1 MDLEAYDNFSWLT
14 TNSAE
19 PHLKTALELFEKN
32 INPLKTAKLLRKS
45 LPPQRAA
52 LVMEQ
57 AQLRL
62 RARKKF
68 EQADRMFFTG
78 RSLEQSTSEKVASY
92 KAEKFANCQTVA
104 DICCGIGGDLIALA
118 RRSPEAKTVGV
129 DIDQVT
135 SCFAAANLAALGIE
149 NVRID
154 CEPFESFD
162 LNQFSGVHIDP
173 DRRTKG
179 RTVKGNFFEPN
190 LSEIYERVN
199 PDQLLGVKV
208 APATEVDDLGR
219 PTTREWIGT
228 WRECKEQVL
237 WSGNEIEASE
247 KIATVVIKGGKRFQ
261 YRPSIESEQSHDAVV
276 ATKIGSYIYEPH
288 ATVLAAGLH
297 GVLAYK
303 HDLRIIARGV
313 HYFTSDNEISGL
325 APILKGYRI
334 EKVLPA
340 DVKQIHRELKH
351 RNVGQLEIKKRGVD
365 QVLAEK
371 VARFNLAG
379 EEKATIILT
388 RHVKSRRA
396 ILVTRL
402 D

>member
-14 TNSAE
+14 TNSAV
-19 PHLKTALELFEKN
+19 PHLNTALELFEKN
-32 INPLKTAKLLRKS
+32 INPLKTAKLLRKT
-45 LPPQRAA
+45 LPPDRAA

-78 RSLEQSTSEKVASY
+78 RSLEQSTSEKVANY
-92 KAEKFANCQTVA
+92 KAEKFADCESVA
-104 DICCGIGGDLIALA
+104 DICCGIGGDLVALA
-118 RRSPEAKTVGV
+118 RRSSEAKTVGV
-129 DIDQVT
+129 DIDRVAC
-135 SCFAAANLAALGIE
+135 CFAAANLATHGIE

-154 CEPFESFD
+154 CQSFESFD
-162 LNQFSGVHIDP
+162 LSRFSGLHIDP

-179 RTVKGNFFEPN
+179 RTVKGKFFEPK
-190 LSEIYERVN
+190 LSEIYDRVGTN
-199 PDQLLGVKV
+199 QLLGIKV
-208 APATEVDDLGR
+208 APATEIEILNR

-237 WSGNEIEASE
+237 WSGRDIDSSQ
-247 KIATVVIKGGKRFQ
+247 KIATVVMKGGKRFHFC
-261 YRPSIESEQSHDAVV
+261 PPNDAEQSHDAVV
-276 ATKIGSYIYEPH
+276 AQAIGSYIYEPH
-288 ATVLAAGLH
+288 ATVLAAKLDGA
-297 GVLAYK
+297 LAHE
-303 HDLRIIARGV
+303 HDLRILARGV
-313 HYFTSDNEISGL
+313 HYFTSDQEISGL

-334 EKVLPA
+334 EKILPA
-340 DVKQIHRELKH
+340 DVKQIHRELKD
-351 RNVGQLEIKKRGVD
+351 RNVGHLEIKKRGVD

-371 VARFNLAG
+371 VARFNLSG
-379 EEKATIILT
+379 NEKATIILT

-396 ILVTRL
+396 IIATRF